1 MLPNLFN
8 GGRLSNE
15 KNQFLDFKVRGH
27 KMGRSDGFDDSKKS
41 QHSLKADR
49 IRCKKMII
57 GFQAMPFFARTA
69 DRFIDNQHLL
79 LHWFRSNLI
88 IR

>member
-27 KMGRSDGFDDSKKS
+27 KMGRSDGFDDSKKIATFS
-41 QHSLKADR
+41 ESGSNPMQKNDSRVSGHAIFCADR
-49 IRCKKMII
+49 
-57 GFQAMPFFARTA
+57 GPFYR
-69 DRFIDNQHLL
+69 
-79 LHWFRSNLI
+79 
-88 IR
+88 